1 MTVEAPPVTT
11 EPVQNPVG
19 AVGRDF
25 WSGIG
30 IDISEAQDADDVFRL
45 APELDFT
52 VQKAPLTATVTGNI
66 ETGDDFPTVQT
77 DSVAVPG
84 WVATVRTDTNAVLGV
99 VSEQW
104 QNYQNKQLTEFAE
117 AMRGEI
123 DAPYERALVLFD
135 GRVVAL
141 ELTLGGDMFLPGD
154 PSPWKNRALIWT
166 GHDGRHALNIQR
178 IKQRIF
184 CANQFSSVTGNAI
197 ATFKVRH
204 TKNMAVNLKDVY
216 AALNMVAQYDKT
228 FEEAMAAMTA
238 SPMDSNHMADFA
250 VELLPIPENTKNPIR
265 TINARDAIT
274 DLFTASETLEGVDF
288 TAYRA
293 FQAVGEYVDHYRTY
307 RTPKN
312 GTAND
317 GRAVSIIEGSA
328 ATLKKRAFQLLTA

>member
-1 MTVEAPPVTT
+1 MTVLAEAPQT
-11 EPVQNPVG
+11 ETVRERIG

-25 WSGIG
+25 WKGIAT
-30 IDISEAQDADDVFRL
+30 DISEAQDADDVFRL
-45 APELDFT
+45 APDLDFT
-52 VQKAPLTATVTGNI
+52 VEKSPLTAEVTTQWMEDGELI
-66 ETGDDFPTVQT
+66 DEQT
-77 DSVAVPG
+77 RVPVTG
-84 WVATVRTDTNAVLGV
+84 WVATTRTDTNEVLGI

-123 DAPYERALVLFD
+123 DAPYQRALVLFG
-135 GRVVAL
+135 GRVVGL
-141 ELTLGGDMFLPGD
+141 ELKLGEDMFVPGD
-154 PSPWKNRALIWT
+154 PSPWQNHAFIWT

-178 IKQRIF
+178 LKQRIL
-184 CANQFSSVTGNAI
+184 CANQFSNAVANAI

-204 TKNMAVNLKDVY
+204 TKNMSVNLKDVY

-228 FEEAMAAMTA
+228 FDEAMARLSAT
-238 SPMDSNHMADFA
+238 PMDEAHMADFA

-265 TINARDAIT
+265 TINARDSIR

-307 RTPKN
+307 RTPKG
-312 GTAND
+312 GTAAD

-328 ATLKKRAFQLLTA
+328 QTLKRRAFQLLTA